1 MAPPMDGD
9 VPSRGGAKIIIDKGE
24 DRMYVG
30 KHGRVLGIVLAGG
43 KGERLMPLTR
53 YRAKPAV
60 YFAAKYRIIDFA
72 LSNLVNSGIYSN
84 YVLVQFKSQSL
95 NEHIERGWQFGG
107 GAMRGRDFFVTLVP
121 AQMWSGEH
129 WFQGTADAV
138 FQASHLITRY
148 RADRVCIFA
157 ADHIYKMDV
166 SQMLDWHMT
175 QHADVTIAANVVPAA
190 EASQF
195 GCIKTDANGRI
206 VEFMEKPKVPPEIP
220 GRPGFCYVSMGNY
233 IFERKVL
240 EEALNDDSMQET
252 SHDFGKDIIPKL
264 VAAGMK
270 VCAYDF
276 STNVIP
282 HPNMETE
289 SAHQWRADKPYW
301 RDVGTLQAYWQ
312 AHMEL
317 IHHESDMTLY
327 NPMWPIR
334 TVSFGDPPSYC
345 YPDSGH
351 KCSIS
356 QIMLSEGSRIFG
368 AEVTKSVIARN
379 CLIQSGSVVEESI
392 IGHDV
397 VVGKNCRIK
406 RAIIDGHN
414 IIPDG
419 TVIGEDPEA
428 DAKNYYVDPKSG
440 LVVMGVPKVFYQSG
454 HDNDEETQ
462 SWDTL
467 G

>member
-1 MAPPMDGD
+1 
-9 VPSRGGAKIIIDKGE
+9 
-24 DRMYVG
+24 
-30 KHGRVLGIVLAGG
+30 
-43 KGERLMPLTR
+43 MPLTR

-72 LSNLVNSGIYSN
+72 LSNLINSGIYAI

-95 NEHIERGWQFGG
+95 NEHIERGWQFG

-138 FQASHLITRY
+138 FQASHLISRF

-166 SQMLDWHMT
+166 NQMLEWHMA
-175 QHADVTIAANVVPAA
+175 QHADVTIAANVVPAS

-195 GCIKTDANGRI
+195 GCIKTDASGRI
-206 VEFMEKPKVPPEIP
+206 LEFMEKPKVPPEIP
-220 GRPGFCYVSMGNY
+220 DKPGFCYVSMGNY

-240 EEALNDDSMQET
+240 EESLNDDSMHET

-264 VAAGMK
+264 VAQGAK

-276 STNVIP
+276 STNVVP
-282 HPNMETE
+282 HPNSEMERV
-289 SAHQWRADKPYW
+289 HQWRTDKPYW

-317 IHHESDMTLY
+317 ISHESEMTLY

-334 TVSFGDPPSYC
+334 TVSFGDPPAYC
-345 YPDSGH
+345 YPDSGRD
-351 KCSIS
+351 CSIN
-356 QIMLSEGSRIFG
+356 QVMLSEGSRIFG
-368 AEVTKSVIARN
+368 ATVTSSVLARN
-379 CLIQSGSVVEESI
+379 CLIQAGSVVEESI

-397 VVGKNCRIK
+397 VIGKNCRIK

-414 IIPDG
+414 VIPDG
-419 TVIGEDPEA
+419 TVIGEDPEE
-428 DAKNYYVDPKSG
+428 DARHYYVDPKSG
-440 LVVMGVPKVFYQSG
+440 LIVMGVPKVFYEPG
-454 HDNDEETQ
+454 HDDDDEAN